1 MKNYVRAAIGLFVG
15 IVMLAILF
23 RGTSWDEFRTSILA
37 ADPVWLAAA
46 FVPLVA
52 SFFFR
57 ILRWGYIVRA
67 VQSDTSF
74 RSLFSATQIGFL
86 ANFLLPARIG
96 ELVRAV
102 VLARLTRL
110 PATQSLALVAL
121 DRVNDLIGLLTMI
134 AVGLISFRP
143 HTVEIPASVLGTQ
156 NNILIRPEYLNRAE
170 AGAAIFFVLMCV
182 GLAALY
188 ISRTLVLRLSD
199 AVFGMISRTLA
210 ERIHQML
217 DHFAQGLHVFRSP
230 TDMAKSVAFNLA
242 TWGCFVL
249 FSAALCE
256 AFRLNWAWYTPFV
269 IQIGVAVFI
278 SVPGAPG
285 FIGQFQL
292 GVVAS
297 LLMTIPDLNLGDALA
312 LAIVSH
318 VANFVCVAI
327 LGVYSLYREG
337 LNLFELSRQ
346 TQRIQ

>member
-1 MKNYVRAAIGLFVG
+1 MKNYVRAAIGLVVG

-23 RGTSWDEFRTSILA
+23 RGTSWNEFRTSILA
-37 ADPVWLAAA
+37 ADPLWLAGAL
-46 FVPLVA
+46 VPLVA

-67 VQSDTSF
+67 VHPHTSF
-74 RSLFSATQIGFL
+74 RNLFSATQIGFL

-134 AVGLISFRP
+134 AVALISFRP
-143 HTVEIPASVLGTQ
+143 HPVEIPASVLGTQ
-156 NNILIRPEYLNRAE
+156 DNILIRPEYLNRAE
-170 AGAAIFFVLMCV
+170 AAAALFFVLMCA

-188 ISRTLVLRLSD
+188 ISRTFVLRVSD
-199 AVFGMISRTLA
+199 AVFGVISQKLA
-210 ERIHQML
+210 ERIHKLL

-230 TDMAKSVAFNLA
+230 MDMAKSVAFNLV

-256 AFRLNWAWYTPFV
+256 AFRLDWPWYAPFV
-269 IQIGVAVFI
+269 MQIGVAVFI

-297 LLMTIPDLNLGDALA
+297 LLMTIPNLNLGDALA

-327 LGVYSLYREG
+327 LGVFSLYREG

-346 TQRIQ
+346 TEKMQ